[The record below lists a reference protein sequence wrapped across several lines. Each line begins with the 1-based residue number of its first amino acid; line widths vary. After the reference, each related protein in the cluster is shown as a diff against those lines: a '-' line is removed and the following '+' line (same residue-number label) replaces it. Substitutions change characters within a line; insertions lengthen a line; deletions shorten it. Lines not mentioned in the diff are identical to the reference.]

1 MEENIKKNRKWVIV
15 LAVIVVIVFCAFFFR
30 VTTVSVEGNTFYSEK
45 QMAER
50 FQTNFLE
57 KNLLTFWL
65 LDKLSLTPNL
75 PYVRE
80 YEVSYPSPNEVHI
93 KLYEKSIIAG
103 VAYANQ
109 YIYFDIEGM
118 VLQSSD
124 KAVEGIPLFE
134 TERLTTFSLY
144 SRIEMEDEELL
155 AQIMNLAKLFTHYN
169 VTWDKVQFDANNAAF
184 LYSGDI
190 KVALGK
196 KDNYDEQISALASF
210 LETSLKENLKGE
222 IDLTNYQVKGD
233 VILKQPQQVEKENQ
247 N

>member
-1 MEENIKKNRKWVIV
+1 MEENIRKNKTWII
-15 LAVIVVIVFCAFFFR
+15 LGAIIVVITFCAVFFR

-65 LDKLSLTPNL
+65 MDKLSLTPNL

-93 KLYEKSIIAG
+93 KLYEKSIVAG
-103 VAYANQ
+103 IAYANQ

-124 KAVEGIPLFE
+124 KPMKDIPLFE
-134 TERLTTFSLY
+134 TESLTTFSLY
-144 SRIEMEDEELL
+144 SKIEMEDEELL
-155 AQIMNLAKLFTHYN
+155 SQIMNLAKLFTHYS
-169 VTWDKVQFDANNAAF
+169 VTWDKVQFDESNAAF

-233 VILKQPQQVEKENQ
+233 VILKQPKQVPAESQ